1 MRRLWPSRRARRAT
15 GLLGALIVLPLW
27 AGLAATPAM
36 QATAGERHH
45 DRTTWDSVFSAA
57 QAGRGETTY
66 KQLCARCHMET
77 LAGGDEAG
85 ELTGSAFM
93 SSWNG
98 QTLAALHERIR
109 TSMPT
114 DTPGVYS
121 SQQVTDVIA
130 YLLHFNGFPPGAV
143 ELTHTNDA
151 LQNIRFVTTPP

>member
-1 MRRLWPSRRARRAT
+1 M
-15 GLLGALIVLPLW
+15 PLW
-27 AGLAATPAM
+27 AGLAATPGRIS
-36 QATAGERHH
+36 TPHRTPT

-98 QTLAALHERIR
+98 QTLADLHERIR

-114 DTPGVYS
+114 DTPGVYT
-121 SQQVTDVIA
+121 SQQVTDVVA
-130 YLLHFNGFPPGAV
+130 YMLRFNGFPAGSI

-151 LQNIRFVTTPP
+151 LKSIRFETAKP

>member
-1 MRRLWPSRRARRAT
+1 MPHGLSARGLRAAS
-15 GLLGALIVLPLW
+15 LLGALIVTPLW
-27 AGLAATPAM
+27 AGFAATPSAG
-36 QATAGERHH
+36 TAPHGQQDE
-45 DRTTWDSVFSAA
+45 RTTWDSVFSAA

-98 QTLAALHERIR
+98 QSLADLHERIR
-109 TSMPT
+109 TTMPT

-130 YLLHFNGFPPGAV
+130 YMLRFNGFPSGSV
-143 ELTHTNDA
+143 ELTHANDA
-151 LQNIRFVTTPP
+151 LKSIRFVTAKP

>member
-1 MRRLWPSRRARRAT
+1 M
-15 GLLGALIVLPLW
+15 PLW
-27 AGLAATPAM
+27 AGFAATPVAG
-36 QATAGERHH
+36 TASRARRTE
-45 DRTTWDSVFSAA
+45 RTTWDSVFSAA

-98 QTLAALHERIR
+98 QSIADLHERIR
-109 TSMPT
+109 TTMPT
-114 DTPGVYS
+114 DTPGVYT

-130 YLLHFNGFPPGAV
+130 YMLRFNGFPSGSV

-151 LQNIRFVTTPP
+151 LKSIRFVTAKP

>member
-1 MRRLWPSRRARRAT
+1 MRLSPRGRRAA
-15 GLLGALIVLPLW
+15 GLLGALVVMPLW
-27 AGLAATPAM
+27 AGLAATPSASAASHRR
-36 QATAGERHH
+36 QNE
-45 DRTTWDSVFSAA
+45 RTTWDSVFSAA

-93 SSWNG
+93 SSWSG
-98 QTLAALHERIR
+98 QTLAELHDRIR
-109 TSMPT
+109 TTMPT
-114 DTPGVYS
+114 DTPGVYT

-130 YLLHFNGFPPGAV
+130 YMLRFNGFPPGSV

-151 LQNIRFVTTPP
+151 LKSIRFVTTKP

>member
-1 MRRLWPSRRARRAT
+1 MRRLARARRAT
-15 GLLGALIVLPLW
+15 ALLGALVVMPLW
-27 AGLAATPAM
+27 AGVAATPDAVTVSR
-36 QATAGERHH
+36 ARHIE
-45 DRTTWDSVFSAA
+45 RTTWDSVFSAA

-98 QTLAALHERIR
+98 QSLADLHERIR

-114 DTPGVYS
+114 DTPGVYT

-130 YLLHFNGFPPGAV
+130 YMLRFNGFPPGSV

-151 LQNIRFVTTPP
+151 LKSIRFVTAKP

>member
-1 MRRLWPSRRARRAT
+1 MPHGLSARGLRAA
-15 GLLGALIVLPLW
+15 GLLGALIVMPLW
-27 AGLAATPAM
+27 AGVAATPSAG
-36 QATAGERHH
+36 TAPHGRQDE
-45 DRTTWDSVFSAA
+45 RTTWDSVFSAA

-77 LAGGDEAG
+77 LAGGDETG

-98 QTLAALHERIR
+98 QSLADLHERIR
-109 TSMPT
+109 TTMPT

-130 YLLHFNGFPPGAV
+130 YMLRFNGFPSGSV
-143 ELTHTNDA
+143 ELTHANDV
-151 LQNIRFVTTPP
+151 LKSIRFVTAKP

>member
-1 MRRLWPSRRARRAT
+1 MRRLARARRAT
-15 GLLGALIVLPLW
+15 ALLGALVVMPLW
-27 AGLAATPAM
+27 AGVAATPD
-36 QATAGERHH
+36 AGTVSRARHIE
-45 DRTTWDSVFSAA
+45 RTTWDSVFSAA

-77 LAGGDEAG
+77 LAGGNEAG

-98 QTLAALHERIR
+98 QSLADLHERIR

-114 DTPGVYS
+114 DTPGVYT

-130 YLLHFNGFPPGAV
+130 YMLRFNGFPPGSV

-151 LQNIRFVTTPP
+151 LKSIRFVTAKP

>member
-1 MRRLWPSRRARRAT
+1 MRPSRGRRAT
-15 GLLGALIVLPLW
+15 TLLGTLIVMPLW
-27 AGLAATPAM
+27 AGFAATPDSD
-36 QATAGERHH
+36 TASRAWRAE
-45 DRTTWDSVFSAA
+45 RTTWDSVFSAA

-98 QTLAALHERIR
+98 QSLADLHERIR
-109 TSMPT
+109 TTMPT
-114 DTPGVYS
+114 DTPGVYT

-130 YLLHFNGFPPGAV
+130 YMLRFNGFPPGSV

-151 LQNIRFVTTPP
+151 LKSIRFVTAKP

>member
-1 MRRLWPSRRARRAT
+1 MTRPSVRGRRAV
-15 GLLGALIVLPLW
+15 GLLGALIVMPLW
-27 AGLAATPAM
+27 AGLAATPDAAAHGR
-36 QATAGERHH
+36 QNE
-45 DRTTWDSVFSAA
+45 RTTWDSVFSAT

-98 QTLAALHERIR
+98 QTLAELHERIR
-109 TSMPT
+109 TTMPT
-114 DTPGVYS
+114 DTPGVYT

-130 YLLHFNGFPPGAV
+130 YMLRFNGFPPGSV

-151 LQNIRFVTTPP
+151 LKSIRFVTTKP

>member
-1 MRRLWPSRRARRAT
+1 M
-15 GLLGALIVLPLW
+15 LGVFLVMPLW
-27 AGLAATPAM
+27 AGLAAAS
-36 QATAGERHH
+36 ATNAATHARRNE
-45 DRTTWDSVFSAA
+45 RTTWDSVFTAP

-66 KQLCARCHMET
+66 KRLCARCHMET

-98 QTLAALHERIR
+98 QSLADLHERIR
-109 TSMPT
+109 TTMPT

-130 YLLHFNGFPPGAV
+130 YMLRFNGFPAGSV

-151 LQNIRFVTTPP
+151 LKTIRFVTAKP

>member
-1 MRRLWPSRRARRAT
+1 MKYEITQQQYVDFLNCLNYT
-15 GLLGALIVLPLW
+15 
-27 AGLAATPAM
+27 
-36 QATAGERHH
+36 QQDE
-45 DRTTWDSVFSAA
+45 RTTWDSVFSAA

-98 QTLAALHERIR
+98 QSLADLHERIR
-109 TSMPT
+109 TTMPT

-130 YLLHFNGFPPGAV
+130 YMLRFNGFPPGSV
-143 ELTHTNDA
+143 ELTHANDV
-151 LQNIRFVTTPP
+151 LKSIRFVTAKP